1 MIGSGF
7 SAFTDVR
14 AGPPVLRTNPR
25 AFKASLR
32 AGEFLVRATPSATQ
46 GRNVRMFRAFRGVTL
61 AGVALA
67 LGFCGTLSAGDC
79 AGCPKFQFGGA
90 HGSSSGASQGGDY
103 WNQTATSAPSGVA
116 VESDGG
122 PVSMGG
128 SCVGGRCG
136 LGGIAGGWPNYGLTH
151 PFTCQYRDYG
161 PPDLFRQYYQG
172 NNCDGHGAELYI
184 APRPV
189 PPHVGHTFY
198 TYQPFYPHEMMYPHG
213 RKYYRYYDQGRG
225 YNRTHVRWGF

>member
-1 MIGSGF
+1 
-7 SAFTDVR
+7 
-14 AGPPVLRTNPR
+14 
-25 AFKASLR
+25 
-32 AGEFLVRATPSATQ
+32 
-46 GRNVRMFRAFRGVTL
+46 MFRAFRGVTL

-67 LGFCGTLSAGDC
+67 LGFCGTVIAGEC
-79 AGCPKFQFGGA
+79 ANCPKFQYGGSY
-90 HGSSSGASQGGDY
+90 GSSSGESYRGVSHGGDY
-103 WNQTATSAPSGVA
+103 WNQTAASAPAEVA

-128 SCVGGRCG
+128 SCANGRCG
-136 LGGIAGGWPNYGLTH
+136 LGTGFGWPNYGLTH

-189 PPHVGHTFY
+189 PAFVGHTFY
-198 TYQPFYPHEMMYPHG
+198 TYQPFYPHEMMYPHA
-213 RKYYRYYDQGRG
+213 RKYYRYYDAGRG
-225 YNRTHVRWGF
+225 YNRTMVRWGY